1 VTATL
6 DHAQRIHFRDRF
18 REARAIALTTR
29 SYTPRNLAALI
40 ASEAGELLALF
51 RWGQDSLADRPGRVR
66 EELADVLLGVLRFAD
81 VAGIDLESAAR
92 EKIATNVRNYP
103 ADGEGVIDNDDDAS

>member
-1 VTATL
+1 MSGWPDDL
-6 DHAQRIHFRDRF
+6 QRELREFARERDW
-18 REARAIALTTR
+18 EK
-29 SYTPRNLAALI
+29 YHTPQNLAALI

-51 RWGQDSLADRPGRVR
+51 RWGQDSLAERPERVR

-81 VAGIDLESAAR
+81 VAGIDLETAAR

-103 ADGEGVIDNDDDAS
+103 ADRSAVIDREDERS